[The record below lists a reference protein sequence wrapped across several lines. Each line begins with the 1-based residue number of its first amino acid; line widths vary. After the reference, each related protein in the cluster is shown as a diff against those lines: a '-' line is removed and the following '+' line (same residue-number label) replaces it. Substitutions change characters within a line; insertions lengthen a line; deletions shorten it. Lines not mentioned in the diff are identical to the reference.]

1 MSFLPILLGL
11 QTSVMGDQWWL
22 DQFSKENVSWPNAC
36 FCFQNRRS
44 MKIESSQ
51 QVAVA
56 EWLRKRKS
64 LQLPLGWLSYYG
76 VSGLVERYLFWG
88 FRFPGPLLHEIDSS
102 ESVSAYS
109 CPRRSKS
116 YAWLVSVGRARQKH
130 LTKQNIKWF
139 FFESEKY
146 PEQSVLE
153 SFLSAFSG

>member
-1 MSFLPILLGL
+1 MAQKKKVTPAAPGVTSF
-11 QTSVMGDQWWL
+11 
-22 DQFSKENVSWPNAC
+22 
-36 FCFQNRRS
+36 
-44 MKIESSQ
+44 
-51 QVAVA
+51 
-56 EWLRKRKS
+56 
-64 LQLPLGWLSYYG
+64 YG

-153 SFLSAFSG
+153 SFFEFAFWLILPPNPNYW